1 MSTSGLHL
9 DFKTATDILGVPAAR
24 LAEEFGLEPQTIRQM
39 RMAPEARGYRT
50 PPANWQAVVLRL
62 ARERGA
68 ELHALAETLER
79 VMR

>member
-1 MSTSGLHL
+1 V
-9 DFKTATDILGVPAAR
+9 DFKTATDILDLPAPE
-24 LAEEFGLEPQTIRQM
+24 LAKAFGLKPQTIRQM
-39 RMAPEARGYRT
+39 RLAPGAASYRT

-68 ELHALAETLER
+68 ELHALAESLER